1 MEFTI
6 NGFGAEQ
13 KKNNVPKKSLVQVQ
27 FPDKGMTLTYYNDQ
41 FDLHIGDRVYVEGK
55 LEGQLGRV
63 MDITYS
69 FKIKLSD
76 YKKVIA
82 VVDTNV
88 HGEFHM
94 AGSHFVTFDPA
105 ALPKEQIATWFNAPM
120 NEDNADTV
128 FSYDE
133 EAHFPLDDLSKMKIT
148 QVIAERGH
156 KYYLENRVRYI
167 CLDRGIGY
175 AIVEGSENYTVEF
188 EYCDGNIS
196 RLLCDCPCAFN
207 CKHEFA
213 AMLQL
218 RETLELIEKHYSEAY
233 ARSGYFAAVCKGTL
247 FSIAIDGKETGSF
260 TL

>member
-1 MEFTI
+1 MEFTMQ
-6 NGFGAEQ
+6 Q
-13 KKNNVPKKSLVQVQ
+13 KANTPKKSLAKIR
-27 FPDKGMTLTYYNDQ
+27 FPGKEKTIPYFNDRFNLQ
-41 FDLHIGDRVYVEGK
+41 LGDLVYVEG
-55 LEGQLGRV
+55 EMAGQIGRV
-63 MDITYS
+63 EELNYH

-76 YKKVIA
+76 YWRVIA
-82 VVDTNV
+82 VVKTDV

-105 ALPKEQIATWFNAPM
+105 ALPKEQAVTWFKAPM
-120 NEDNADTV
+120 DQDDEDTV
-128 FSYDE
+128 FSCDE

-167 CLDRGIGY
+167 CLDRGHGF
-175 AIVEGSENYTVEF
+175 AIVEGSENYTVDF
-188 EYCDGNIS
+188 IYRDGEIS
-196 RLLCDCPCAFN
+196 ALLCDCPCAFN

-218 RETLELIEKHYSEAY
+218 KETLELIEKHYAEEY

-247 FSIAIDGKETGSF
+247 FRFAIDGKENGSF
-260 TL
+260 VL